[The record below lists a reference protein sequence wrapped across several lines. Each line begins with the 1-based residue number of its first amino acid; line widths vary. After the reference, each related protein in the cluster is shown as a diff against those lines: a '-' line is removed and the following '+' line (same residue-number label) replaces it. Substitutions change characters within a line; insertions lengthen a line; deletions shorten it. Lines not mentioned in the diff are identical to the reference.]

1 MIPDLWEH
9 PTRSNEYAIGIM
21 SGTSVDG
28 IDAALLSIST
38 DQSNHSFNLVATNS
52 IHLPE
57 PTRNIIHTLN
67 YSGDNEIA
75 QSGALAAE
83 LSHYYFQAIEPL
95 IHYAE
100 DIEISVIGCHGQ
112 TIRHYPQG
120 ITGQTSHGFTV
131 QLVNGAILSQLS
143 NIPVVTD
150 FRSADIA
157 QGGQGAPLAPAFHR
171 AAFSSPDETRA
182 VINIGGI
189 SNITLLPKNR
199 NQSVV
204 GYDVGPGNTLMDQ
217 WIRTHRGLA
226 FDKDGAWA
234 KTGQPNEELL
244 KRMLLDEY
252 FRRPIPKSTGV
263 DYFNLQWL
271 AQYLGHDATSQP
283 SDEHIQATLTALTA
297 QTIADQIN
305 GAQTPIDRAFICGG
319 GAYNDLLMQWLQDR
333 TSTTIE
339 STEKLG
345 IAPQWVESAAFAWMA
360 HRTLH
365 KLPSTLPSV
374 TGALKPTIAGAIYYP

>member
-1 MIPDLWEH
+1 MTPNHREH
-9 PTRSNEYAIGIM
+9 PTRRNQYAIGIM

-28 IDAALLSIST
+28 IDATLLSIST
-38 DQSNHSFNLVATNS
+38 DQSNPRFKIVATNS
-52 IHLPE
+52 IDLPE
-57 PTRNIIHTLN
+57 PTRKTIHKLN

-75 QSGALAAE
+75 QSGALATE
-83 LSHYYFQAIEPL
+83 LSHYYFQVIEPL
-95 IHYAE
+95 IHYSD

-112 TIRHYPQG
+112 TVRHYPQG
-120 ITGQTSHGFTV
+120 IDGQANHGFTV
-131 QLVNGAILSQLS
+131 QLANGAALSQLS
-143 NIPVVTD
+143 DTPVVTD

-157 QGGQGAPLAPAFHR
+157 QGGQGAPLAPAFHQ
-171 AAFSSPDETRA
+171 AAFSSLDETRA

-189 SNITLLPKNR
+189 SNITLLPKDR

-204 GYDVGPGNTLMDQ
+204 GYDIGPGNTLMDQ
-217 WIRTHRGLA
+217 WIRTHQGLA

-234 KTGQPNEELL
+234 KTGQPNQALL
-244 KRMLLDEY
+244 KKMLLDEY
-252 FRRPIPKSTGV
+252 FKRPIPKSTGV

-271 AQYLGHDATSQP
+271 EHYLQYDATSRP
-283 SDEHIQATLTALTA
+283 SDQDIQATLTALTA

-305 GAQTPIDRAFICGG
+305 GAHNPINKAFICGG
-319 GAYNDLLMQWLQDR
+319 GAHNSLLMQWLQDR
-333 TSTTIE
+333 TDTKIA

-374 TGALKPTIAGAIYYP
+374 TGAQKPTIAGAIYYP